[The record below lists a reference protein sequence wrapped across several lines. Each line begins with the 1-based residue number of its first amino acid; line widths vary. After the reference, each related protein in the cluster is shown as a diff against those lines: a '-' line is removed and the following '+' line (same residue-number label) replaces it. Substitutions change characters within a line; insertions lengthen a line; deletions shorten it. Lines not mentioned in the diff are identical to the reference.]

1 MSAEWRE
8 FCVQIGARPSVT
20 VPYNPRANQVERP
33 HRFLKSLMRI
43 NAEAMNQSTW
53 PQMIQIEV
61 RAFNMIRGEDKLSPF
76 EVLMGFQPDLPIEKI
91 LFPTP
96 QSLLDMQRKEYHGY
110 FMENLQKNH
119 IRQRYDSLEKADKR
133 VMDAIRDPKR
143 HGPRFKVGDWVLVEQ
158 ARYGIRKK
166 KTATKLFY
174 QCHGPHR
181 IKAKRPGIDIYEI
194 QIGDTNWT
202 KEVPGVRLRFVP
214 SEVHV
219 RPKGVLAWAVDEA
232 NHMAAC
238 HSIGDMVVF
247 KPPTNSAYAKLN
259 VQIAEIV
266 AIEAKGKHETVKV
279 HLYSPDS
286 DKGVNDKHAHKR
298 PWYPLVKT
306 GPNGYEMQKEK
317 PKNLTR
323 GVMQSRMIKELKV
336 EDILPI
342 PPLTMEA
349 GNVISLED
357 QKRIRSTVN
366 QGEPQDLQVTGK
378 KRKYVDRNPR
388 KYWYVRQ
395 VGVTDF
401 AKTGVN
407 KDDKKIMIQR
417 SPEGILRQ
425 ALKDAYRHDP
435 KRWIEQIQSWQLD
448 EWRTRQTAR
457 RT

>member
-1 MSAEWRE
+1 
-8 FCVQIGARPSVT
+8 
-20 VPYNPRANQVERP
+20 
-33 HRFLKSLMRI
+33 MRI
-43 NAEAMNQSTW
+43 
-53 PQMIQIEV
+53 
-61 RAFNMIRGEDKLSPF
+61 G
-76 EVLMGFQPDLPIEKI
+76 
-91 LFPTP
+91 
-96 QSLLDMQRKEYHGY
+96 
-110 FMENLQKNH
+110 
-119 IRQRYDSLEKADKR
+119 
-133 VMDAIRDPKR
+133 
-143 HGPRFKVGDWVLVEQ
+143 
-158 ARYGIRKK
+158 K